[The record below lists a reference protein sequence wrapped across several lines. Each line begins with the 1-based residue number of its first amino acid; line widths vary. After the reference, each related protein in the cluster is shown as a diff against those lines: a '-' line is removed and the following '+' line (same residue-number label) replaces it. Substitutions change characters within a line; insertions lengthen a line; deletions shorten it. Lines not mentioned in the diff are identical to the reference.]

1 MHRNDKTTAT
11 LIGQAE
17 NVVIKVGTALVFDE
31 TTRQARTGWM
41 AGLASDVMALRAA
54 GKDVTIVSSG
64 AIALGR
70 MKLGETKPKAEM
82 SVAEKQAMAAVG
94 QQELMRLWDEAFKP
108 HGVAAAQLLLTKNDF
123 KNGKIADMRRQFRN
137 VARQILPRLFP
148 EEESPKANIK
158 HTISALHGRKTIA
171 IVNENDATA
180 TDEIKFGDNDRLGAL
195 VAKLVKAQAYVILSD
210 INGLYTANPQKDP
223 QAKHIPVVPVI
234 DDKIRAMATGPV
246 SAGSSGGMI
255 SKVQAAEI
263 AGKAG
268 CATVICLGNP
278 RDAAGAAQ
286 TPLAALQGGGQ
297 NTVFLPV
304 QSKRPT
310 ARPVTGPANRARL

>member
-1 MHRNDKTTAT
+1 MNINDSTTSA
-11 LIGQAE
+11 LLRQADSI
-17 NVVIKVGTALVFDE
+17 VIKVGTALVFDE
-31 TTRQARTGWM
+31 ATRQPRTGWM
-41 AGLASDVMALRAA
+41 AGLASDVMALRQA

-123 KNGKIADMRRQFRN
+123 KNGRIADIRKQFRDYG
-137 VARQILPRLFP
+137 RKILPRLFP

-223 QAKHIPVVPVI
+223 AAKHIPVVAVI

-263 AGKAG
+263 AAKAG

-278 RDAAGAAQ
+278 RDAAGLPQ
-286 TPLAALQGGGQ
+286 TPLAALQAGGQ
-297 NTVFLPV
+297 NTMFMPV
-304 QSKRPT
+304 QS
-310 ARPVTGPANRARL
+310 ARPAPRRSAAAVRQARL